1 MCPQPPDWAST
12 NRNCASLYLNPVTS
26 QIRSVMLSLQ
36 SPVSCRTT
44 FPSTKSS
51 ARISAILQLPPIK
64 NLKVCP
70 PMTKLGDVSVPWG
83 PSPCVPP
90 AGWEGLG
97 RSSKPPIH
105 QSPLCLDGW
114 PRFRAV
120 GLSPY
125 VGWLLN
131 AVPVLIQP
139 DKPFSKSNRVQ
150 PIKNQI
156 KRLVFFRIPQQKIA
170 LDIDTVTDT
179 RERGRD
185 LSFIPYRLFNMVATV
200 CKYTAFTL
208 QRPLHA

>member
-1 MCPQPPDWAST
+1 
-12 NRNCASLYLNPVTS
+12 
-26 QIRSVMLSLQ
+26 MLSLQ

-90 AGWEGLG
+90 ARWEGLG

-150 PIKNQI
+150 PFKKQI
-156 KRLVFFRIPQQKIA
+156 KRLLFVCIPQQKIA
-170 LDIDTVTDT
+170 IDIDTVTDT
-179 RERGRD
+179 REREREDGASSLYHTGSLTWLLRSANIQLLPCNGRCN
-185 LSFIPYRLFNMVATV
+185 LSTSCSQNWAILPKRIDNGLLV
-200 CKYTAFTL
+200 
-208 QRPLHA
+208 RS

>member
-1 MCPQPPDWAST
+1 
-12 NRNCASLYLNPVTS
+12 
-26 QIRSVMLSLQ
+26 MLSLQ

-90 AGWEGLG
+90 ARWEGLG

-150 PIKNQI
+150 PFKKTNKTTPFCLYSSTKDSHRYRYSHRHQ
-156 KRLVFFRIPQQKIA
+156 
-170 LDIDTVTDT
+170 
-179 RERGRD
+179 REREDGASPLYHTGSLTWLLRSANIQLLPCNGRCN
-185 LSFIPYRLFNMVATV
+185 LSTSCSQNWAILPKRIDNGLLV
-200 CKYTAFTL
+200 
-208 QRPLHA
+208 RS